1 MADAAA
7 SYSFRGDPLCLWP
20 SQRRPDWYWP
30 AERPLNVPRRSV
42 AEHFIGEFIE
52 LRLPQAS
59 RFMLSASKQLRH
71 PAAKQP
77 GLVRC

>member
-1 MADAAA
+1 VICSVCGGHHNAVQE
-7 SYSFRGDPLCLWP
+7 L
-20 SQRRPDWYWP
+20 WYWP
-30 AERPLNVPRRSV
+30 AERPLNVSRRSV